1 MSFTLGIKDGK
12 LSQTQLKSC
21 GLTGYTGPRKW
32 EPNEAMPISVNKMK
46 GKYKPPEWSMRP
58 GAQDH
63 LKYKSLRT

>member
-21 GLTGYTGPRKW
+21 GLTGYTGPRKR

-46 GKYKPPEWSMRP
+46 GKFVPKRDLVAKIGLAVIS
-58 GAQDH
+58 
-63 LKYKSLRT
+63 